1 MAICLKQE
9 TRQRAIASI
18 RRFFA
23 EHMDD
28 EIGDLK
34 AGLVMDFLLDE
45 VGPCIYNQA
54 IGDAQAYM
62 QEKIVDIDG
71 TCYEPEFGYWT
82 K

>member
-1 MAICLKQE
+1 
-9 TRQRAIASI
+9 
-18 RRFFA
+18 
-23 EHMDD
+23 MDD

-34 AGLVMDFLLDE
+34 AGLVMDFLLEE
-45 VGPCIYNQA
+45 VGPCIYNRA

-82 K
+82 E